1 MYNTKTRLTIKQI
14 ENMETLYFTLGIAF
28 VVVLAVAGMAVWAT
42 IRVAKLNAKLRDYD
56 ELFASTHRDITMVE
70 QTLMNVHSTELESL
84 SRELDTRVDQMT
96 SYTDSR
102 FDKLDNKVQNA
113 FPTNKQLLKG

>member
-1 MYNTKTRLTIKQI
+1 
-14 ENMETLYFTLGIAF
+14 
-28 VVVLAVAGMAVWAT
+28 
-42 IRVAKLNAKLRDYD
+42 
-56 ELFASTHRDITMVE
+56 MVE
-70 QTLMNVHSTELESL
+70 QTLMNVHNTDRDQL
-84 SRELDTRVDQMT
+84 SRELDERVEQAI

>member
-1 MYNTKTRLTIKQI
+1 
-14 ENMETLYFTLGIAF
+14 METLYFTLGIAF

-42 IRVAKLNAKLRDYD
+42 IKVAKMNARFRDY
-56 ELFASTHRDITMVE
+56 EEHLTSTHRDITMVE
-70 QTLMNVHSTELESL
+70 HTLMNVHNNNCEQL
-84 SRELDTRVDQMT
+84 SRDLDQRVEQAI

-102 FDKLDNKVQNA
+102 FDKLDNKMQNA

>member
-1 MYNTKTRLTIKQI
+1 
-14 ENMETLYFTLGIAF
+14 
-28 VVVLAVAGMAVWAT
+28 
-42 IRVAKLNAKLRDYD
+42 
-56 ELFASTHRDITMVE
+56 
-70 QTLMNVHSTELESL
+70 MNVHNNDRDLL
-84 SRELDTRVDQMT
+84 SRSLDERIEQAI

>member
-42 IRVAKLNAKLRDYD
+42 IRVAKLNARLRDYD
-56 ELFASTHRDITMVE
+56 EQFASTHRDITMVE

>member
-1 MYNTKTRLTIKQI
+1 
-14 ENMETLYFTLGIAF
+14 METLYFTLGIAF

-42 IRVAKLNAKLRDYD
+42 IKVAKMNARFRDY
-56 ELFASTHRDITMVE
+56 EEQLASTHRDITMVE
-70 QTLMNVHSTELESL
+70 QTLMNVHNTDCEQL
-84 SRELDTRVDQMT
+84 SRDLDLRVEQAI

-102 FDKLDNKVQNA
+102 FDKLDNKMQNA

>member
-1 MYNTKTRLTIKQI
+1 
-14 ENMETLYFTLGIAF
+14 METLYFTLGIAF
-28 VVVLAVAGMAVWAT
+28 VVVLAVAGIAVWAA
-42 IRVAKLNAKLRDYD
+42 IKLAKMNTRLRDY
-56 ELFASTHRDITMVE
+56 EEQLGNTYRDITMVE
-70 QTLMNVHSTELESL
+70 QTLMNVHNTDRDQL
-84 SRELDTRVDQMT
+84 SRELDERVEQAI

>member
-1 MYNTKTRLTIKQI
+1 
-14 ENMETLYFTLGIAF
+14 METLYFTLGIAF

-42 IRVAKLNAKLRDYD
+42 IRVAKLNARLRDYD
-56 ELFASTHRDITMVE
+56 EQFASTHRDITMVE